1 MHVFPTAPSP
11 TTTHLTDCILQTPV
25 RLGVATVSSGRKGL
39 GPKKQQLAKAT
50 SLFRRRGGGHVPRR
64 SRSVPPKP
72 LAQPCQLIPML
83 SAR

>member
-25 RLGVATVSSGRKGL
+25 RPESATVSSVRKGL

-50 SLFRRRGGGHVPRR
+50 SLFRRRGDGRVPHR
-64 SRSVPPKP
+64 SRSGSPKP
-72 LAQPCQLIPML
+72 LPQPYHMIPIL
-83 SAR
+83 SEP